1 MLFFYSGSD
10 TAKLREKLN
19 AAVGKYRGS
28 DVVRVTDAH
37 SVADLEAA
45 LAGGG
50 MFAKAMRVVV
60 LDNVLGNIEMAETL
74 LARLAALA
82 KSEDVFFLVA
92 SEVNAATR
100 KQIEKHTEKS
110 EKFDAAKEKK
120 AETIFELANALQRGK
135 KKDLWV
141 GYRREIAAGKS
152 PESIH
157 GVLFW
162 AAKQYVLRS
171 PQDARAKRLV
181 AQLAELP
188 HEARRAGFDMEYA
201 LEHFVLS
208 TAPAPQQNQ

>member
-1 MLFFYSGSD
+1 MLFFYSGTD
-10 TAKLREKLN
+10 TSKLRAKLN
-19 AAVGKYRGS
+19 AAVEKVKGAT
-28 DVVRVTDAH
+28 VVRVTDAH
-37 SVADLEAA
+37 GIADLEAA

-50 MFAKAMRVVV
+50 MFSTGKRMVV
-60 LDNVLGNIEMAETL
+60 LDNVLGNPDMSVMIL
-74 LARLAALA
+74 GRLPVLATSA
-82 KSEDVFFLVA
+82 DIFFLVA

-100 KQIEKHTEKS
+100 KQIEKHAETS
-110 EKFDAAKEKK
+110 EKFDAEKEKK
-120 AETIFELANALQRGK
+120 AETIFALANALQSGK

-162 AAKQYVLRS
+162 AAKQYFLRS
-171 PQDARAKRLV
+171 PQDVRAKKLV

-188 HEARRAGFDMEYA
+188 HEARRNGFDMEYA

-208 TAPAPQQNQ
+208 TA